1 LTKVATVATFLSM
14 KAVGI
19 KVLKNNLSRYLRDV
33 RAGETVLVTDRDE
46 VIAEIHRPTV
56 SLVGRV
62 SRWESWLNERERS
75 GRLRRGRGVPP
86 RWGALMEGGVSGVA
100 VDAAALLAES
110 REDRT

>member
-1 LTKVATVATFLSM
+1 M

-56 SLVGRV
+56 WVGGRV
-62 SRWESWLNERERS
+62 SRWQSWLHERERS
-75 GRLRRGRGVPP
+75 GRLRCGRGENVF
-86 RWGALMEGGVSGVA
+86 WGKVLETSAPA
-100 VDAAALLAES
+100 CRVDAVALLSES